1 MGEQP
6 ISVAVSRDEAVVTL
20 RGEHEAY
27 TADKLAKQVAG
38 LLDEGL
44 TVTVDLR
51 ETAFVDS
58 TVVGVLLAARRRA
71 DERGIPFRLLLGD
84 ETGWPVRRILEVTG
98 LVDAFS

>member
-1 MGEQP
+1 MVT
-6 ISVAVSRDEAVVTL
+6 VAVSRGEAVVTL

-44 TVTVDLR
+44 AVTVDLR